1 MSHVLIVLQDLH
13 TLQYSDEVLKFFEL
27 DRTKLNLPEIVPS
40 ASVSKYGAFTTGE
53 LTGVKITGVL
63 GDQHA
68 ALVGQKGFKPG

>member
-1 MSHVLIVLQDLH
+1 VTNILTMLQDLH
-13 TLQYSDEVLKFFEL
+13 TLQYSDEVLAFFEL
-27 DRTKLNLPEIVPS
+27 DRAKLNLPEIVPS
-40 ASVSKYGAFTTGE
+40 ASTTKYGAFTAGE